1 MPTMIRLG
9 RECPKCGARM
19 ESGFLVEQTAH
30 DEGVQVCWHPGDP
43 RPSGGNFL
51 GIDINH
57 SCKVGVD
64 PESLKKVTQY
74 CCEGCGFLEAYAH

>member
-1 MPTMIRLG
+1 
-9 RECPKCGARM
+9 M

-30 DEGVQVCWHPGDP
+30 DEGVQVCWHLGDP

-51 GIDINH
+51 GIDIN
-57 SCKVGVD
+57 SSGKVGVD